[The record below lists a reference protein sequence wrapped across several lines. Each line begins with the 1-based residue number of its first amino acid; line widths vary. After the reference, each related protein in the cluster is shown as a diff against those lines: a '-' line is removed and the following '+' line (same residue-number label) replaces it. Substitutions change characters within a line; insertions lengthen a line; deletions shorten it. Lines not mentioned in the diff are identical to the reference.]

1 MHVNWPDAL
10 IRELAERRCCVF
22 MGAGAS
28 AGSVG
33 QDGTTRPPAWEGF
46 LAALSE
52 RMNTA
57 AEKTT
62 ADELIAEKKFLEAAE
77 IIYADIT
84 QPDFS
89 QFIRDTLV
97 APRFQP
103 SAIHEVVLQID
114 PKIVITTNYDD
125 IYDNYC
131 RTGDAADGYNVSKYY
146 DSHIVSDLRSP
157 VRLIVK
163 AHGCI
168 SDPTKIVLTRSS
180 YFEQRRTHENF
191 FKILDA
197 IFLSSS
203 LLFLG
208 YSFSDPDFQLVL
220 ENANIA
226 APASHPHFAVVSD
239 NIHPAVKMSWAK
251 AYNIHFIEFP
261 DGQYDKL
268 NEGLTVLAAEVVD
281 FRSKHL
287 A

>member
-1 MHVNWPDAL
+1 MNWPEAL
-10 IRELAERRCCVF
+10 VRELAERRCCVF

-33 QDGTTRPPAWEGF
+33 QDGSTRPPTWEGF
-46 LAALSE
+46 LVALSAK
-52 RMNTA
+52 MNTA
-57 AEKTT
+57 KEKETAE
-62 ADELIAEKKFLEAAE
+62 ALIGEKKFLEAAE
-77 IIYADIT
+77 IIYADVA

-89 QFIRDTLV
+89 QFVRDTLV
-97 APRFQP
+97 VPRFQP
-103 SAIHEVVLQID
+103 SPVHEAVLQID

-131 RTGDAADGYNVSKYY
+131 RTGDAAVGYNVSRYY

-157 VRLIVK
+157 VRLIIK

-168 SDPTKIVLTRSS
+168 NDAAKIVLTRSS
-180 YFEQRRTHENF
+180 YFEQRRAYENF

-203 LLFLG
+203 LLFVG

-226 APASHPHFAVVSD
+226 APKSHPHFAVVSD
-239 NIHPAVKMSWAK
+239 AIHSAIKLSWSK
-251 AYNIHFIEFP
+251 AYNIHFIEFS
-261 DGQYDKL
+261 DGNYEEL
-268 NEGLTVLAAEVVD
+268 NNGLAGLAADVVA
-281 FRSKHL
+281 FRSNHL